1 MVLRLHCLGREKGQN
16 GASHVL
22 ACIHGDTT
30 GKNPMLSTASAT
42 MAPRQRFPM
51 TTKNI
56 SQIKKKTNLKK
67 GHSKK
72 GTLMELLKHKDRND
86 EIRLFS
92 KEKTLQYKEEGKL
105 EATWKH

>member
-1 MVLRLHCLGREKGQN
+1 
-16 GASHVL
+16 
-22 ACIHGDTT
+22 
-30 GKNPMLSTASAT
+30 
-42 MAPRQRFPM
+42 MA
-51 TTKNI
+51 TKNI
-56 SQIKKKTNLKK
+56 SQIKKKKTLKK

-72 GTLMELLKHKDRND
+72 GTLMQLLKHKDRND